1 MRSHIGAG
9 LLIGLIGSVPVAAGA
24 GEAAV
29 LDATARANPD
39 GTYAISATIAHAD
52 TGWEH
57 YANKWEVVGP
67 NGQVLD
73 TRTLFHPHVGEQPFT
88 RSLARVE
95 IPIGVTEVIIRAYD
109 SVHEDGPR
117 TFTLKLPPRK

>member
-1 MRSHIGAG
+1 MRSYIRAG
-9 LLIGLIGSVPVAAGA
+9 LIFAICAVVPTSLVA

-67 NGQVLD
+67 NGQVID

-88 RSLARVE
+88 RSLARVV
-95 IPIGVTEVIIRAYD
+95 IPIGVTEVTIRAYD